1 MDRTGGRPP
10 RPCNNKRR
18 RSCQERQLLLEEVE
32 RLRYAPAF
40 TATPAVVENYDSF
53 RKKRRITL
61 TVENVQAHCASLNP
75 LQYKVPERSYSTNR
89 VIRNLNALTD
99 YNITIR
105 ATNNEGLNSK
115 YYISVRTGE
124 LEPWSVP
131 VITDKYSENMT
142 CVIIEWDEPLQ
153 PNGVITKY
161 EHKCAKTGESHPDWT
176 STTKNSL
183 TECTYESGD
192 RVNCSLRAAT
202 KIGPGPTEEIIV
214 HVTCDKPSPPVF
226 SLSSNGTFDD
236 TVTINIYLEE
246 SKHKCQYIQ
255 SYSIT
260 ITEAKEHLFFSVSN
274 ASAGSILVPGA
285 LPFTNYSVSITATNN
300 ANMSSKTERFIITAE
315 TKAPEVPITMLVS
328 NASCVTVNLY
338 KPEIPNGVI
347 QSYTV
352 SCTHSESIIINVEL
366 KADMD
371 ETAKISL
378 CGIPSATL
386 VRCSTSATNSIG
398 QGMVSENRVYSQL
411 TVTNSQGS
419 NMELIKGAS
428 KGISLKVKIKKISI
442 ERGTIGSYLVMLTK
456 QPKGR
461 RKRDTGNCG
470 CTKES
475 AGDRYKESAECYCY
489 TTAELSAKQI
499 RDKYIFLIGDEK
511 NYGEFNNGELEKEAE
526 YLIYIAVKV
535 ETEEGL
541 DPLIELH
548 PDYITAIAPKG
559 DRSGGVIAGAVVGG
573 LALAALVIILLY
585 ILWRIRNKS
594 LEKTD
599 RTMEFLTE
607 VIDTGS
613 ENHANRTRE
622 VTARLSAQFEE
633 TTYGNMEELKPNS
646 EAIPVHKLGWYTKT
660 NKSAIRDQY
669 DTLKRQASPKMD
681 VALEPQN
688 KGKCRYKNLY
698 PADDHRVKLCGIP
711 KGKSDFINASFLKGY
726 SRDNQYIAAQGP
738 FTNETVA
745 DFWLMIW
752 EQRPSA
758 IVMVTRAIEN
768 TKKKCMQYWPLE
780 VGVAKVFGEFYV
792 SRKSLNLYAEFSM
805 SHLEVAKNGEKR
817 TITHFNY
824 LSWPDHG
831 VPDIEMF
838 VSFHRLISSRISNS
852 ETQPLLVHCSAGVGR
867 TGTYVA
873 LDYLLD
879 QAAAEGSVD
888 AFECLSEMRT
898 RRPCMIQTV
907 EQYELLHDAL
917 YESLSTAR
925 FNCQPTDIEAKMAK
939 HVEQPGSDVDL
950 ISAEFKHAKERTGSV
965 EHSFLPGKD
974 PANHDKNR
982 FHEILPSESSMPFLT
997 DGANGNYINAV
1008 FVDGYRD
1015 KKEWIATQL
1024 PLANTL
1030 ADFWQLIIEKDTS
1043 IIVQLEPSP
1052 IAFYPMKDSTSLEI
1066 NDFVIRRENTT
1077 EGSAANLVDLYLKT
1091 KQTRMQ
1097 VRVIILNE
1105 RSSESL
1111 PTPDAIIS
1119 LQETTARV
1127 QQEMMCKTMC
1137 ATCLD
1142 GSTKCGLFICAH
1154 NAIEQLKTE
1163 QLVDV
1168 YTPTVMAQLRRPQFI
1183 SAIDQYEF
1191 LYRVLIDYL
1200 QAFGEYE
1207 DLQTSGDFAD
1217 WQEKIEL
1224 IAKIQKIDDLT
1235 AFLPLFLNEPAF
1247 AAYKQ
1252 LGYET
1257 KNDYAKLKPV
1267 LLQAFGVNCYA
1278 VYDQPQRRVLQEEEL
1293 NLAYQNPAM
1302 QSSPIQMYVYLVMD
1316 LTMLAGQSM
1325 ERQMT
1330 SLSQCSPTEPWSKPI
1345 NIETYSANASCAV
1358 GEWKE
1363 PIQPNGTIINYEVSC
1378 HYLESQE
1385 LTVED
1390 AEEKD
1395 GSGIAT
1401 FCQIPSATLITCI
1414 STATNSVGYGREATI
1429 QGYNQFLSEL
1439 TAGDVGEELIFTIR
1453 NGETYGFLNA
1463 ELEAGSDYIVNLA
1476 VKAKTVVGILKV
1488 NPRPCI
1494 STRKK
1499 FDFLFLMYATRWFGN

>member
-1 MDRTGGRPP
+1 MAEHYFIQDDQRSNSPPPDISFPYRINITSSITRDISNHTILPGNLLNRGDPQFKSVQPILTATSPYCVRFNRVEPEFPGGTITQYQYK
-10 RPCNNKRR
+10 CNDGDSNWKDAGG
-18 RSCQERQLLLEEVE
+18 SVE
-32 RLRYAPAF
+32 ITICEYQPYGIAECELRAKNTLGWGNSQKKKTTTLCAAPAF
-40 TATPAVVENYDSF
+40 TATPTADEDYDSD
-53 RKKRRITL
+53 RKRRRITL
-61 TVENVQAHCASLNP
+61 TVK
-75 LQYKVPERSYSTNR
+75 YKIPERSYSTKN
-89 VIRNLNALTD
+89 VISNLNALTD
-99 YNITIR
+99 YNLTIR
-105 ATNNEGLNSK
+105 ATNNNGLSSK
-115 YYISVRTGE
+115 YYIVVRTGE

-142 CVIIEWDEPLQ
+142 CVIIEWEEPLQ
-153 PNGVITKY
+153 PNGVITEY
-161 EHKCAKTGESHPDWT
+161 EHKCAKTGESHPDWKA
-176 STTKNSL
+176 TTKNSL
-183 TECTYESGD
+183 TECRYESGD

-214 HVTCDKPSPPVF
+214 HVTCDKPSSPVF
-226 SLSSNGTFDD
+226 ALSSNETSED
-236 TVTINIYLEE
+236 TVTINIYLE
-246 SKHKCQYIQ
+246 
-255 SYSIT
+255 SYLIN
-260 ITEAKEHLFFSVSN
+260 ITEAKEHLLFSVSN

-300 ANMSSKTERFIITAE
+300 ANMSSQTERFIITAE

-347 QSYTV
+347 QSYMV
-352 SCTHSESIIINVEL
+352 SCTHSELIAINTEL
-366 KADMD
+366 QSDMN
-371 ETAKISL
+371 ETAKISF

-386 VRCSTSATNSIG
+386 VKCSTSATNLKG

-411 TVTNSQGS
+411 TVINSQGS
-419 NMELIKGAS
+419 NMELVKGAS
-428 KGISLKVKIKKISI
+428 KGISVKVKIKKISI
-442 ERGTIGSYLVMLTK
+442 EHGTIGSYLVMLTK
-456 QPKGR
+456 QPKSR
-461 RKRDTGNCG
+461 RKRDTENCG

-475 AGDRYKESAECYCY
+475 AGDRYRESAECYCY
-489 TTAELSAKQI
+489 TTAELSADKI

-599 RTMEFLTE
+599 GVMEFSTD

-613 ENHANRTRE
+613 ENHASRTRE

-633 TTYGNMEELKPNS
+633 TTYSNMEELKPSS

-698 PADDHRVKLCGIP
+698 PADAHRVKLCGTL

-768 TKKKCMQYWPLE
+768 TKTKCMQYWPLE

-792 SRKSLNLYAEFSM
+792 SLKSVNLYAEFSM
-805 SHLEVAKNGEKR
+805 SHLEVTKNREKR

-838 VSFHRLISSRISNS
+838 VSFHRLITARISNS

-879 QAAAEGSVD
+879 QAAAEGVVD
-888 AFECLSEMRT
+888 AFEC
-898 RRPCMIQTV
+898 

-939 HVEQPGSDVDL
+939 HVEQPGSDIDL
-950 ISAEFKHAKERTGSV
+950 ISAEFKHAKERTGCV

-1015 KKEWIATQL
+1015 KKAWIATQL

-1030 ADFWQLIIEKDTS
+1030 ADFWQLMIEKDTS

-1052 IAFYPMKDSTSLEI
+1052 IDFYPMKDSTSLEI

-1077 EGSAANLVDLYLKT
+1077 EGSAVNLVDLCLKT
-1091 KQTRMQ
+1091 KQTSMQ

-1183 SAIDQYEF
+1183 SNIDQYEF

-1200 QAFGEYE
+1200 HAFGEY
-1207 DLQTSGDFAD
+1207 SNF
-1217 WQEKIEL
+1217 
-1224 IAKIQKIDDLT
+1224 
-1235 AFLPLFLNEPAF
+1235 
-1247 AAYKQ
+1247 
-1252 LGYET
+1252 
-1257 KNDYAKLKPV
+1257 
-1267 LLQAFGVNCYA
+1267 
-1278 VYDQPQRRVLQEEEL
+1278 R
-1293 NLAYQNPAM
+1293 
-1302 QSSPIQMYVYLVMD
+1302 
-1316 LTMLAGQSM
+1316 
-1325 ERQMT
+1325 
-1330 SLSQCSPTEPWSKPI
+1330 
-1345 NIETYSANASCAV
+1345 
-1358 GEWKE
+1358 
-1363 PIQPNGTIINYEVSC
+1363 
-1378 HYLESQE
+1378 
-1385 LTVED
+1385 
-1390 AEEKD
+1390 
-1395 GSGIAT
+1395 
-1401 FCQIPSATLITCI
+1401 
-1414 STATNSVGYGREATI
+1414 
-1429 QGYNQFLSEL
+1429 
-1439 TAGDVGEELIFTIR
+1439 
-1453 NGETYGFLNA
+1453 
-1463 ELEAGSDYIVNLA
+1463 
-1476 VKAKTVVGILKV
+1476 
-1488 NPRPCI
+1488 
-1494 STRKK
+1494 
-1499 FDFLFLMYATRWFGN
+1499 